1 MPGLKPHWNVS
12 RCVFTSHPSPSL
24 ATTAGMDYASI
35 PQPTAGPLSEDLIPK
50 EVSRRGSF
58 FGSFR
63 KSMSQRDIKVEE
75 DDVAH
80 SSAAEAGVAS
90 VTAVEEPNHE
100 QHEDGKEEKG
110 EVVPSTTGV
119 DARDAEGNCNLCGFP
134 EPSSTSDHRQQGSTK
149 NPEWKTHVMKWLSE
163 AVKSIPAYVE
173 RSTIIVVRKDRSDA
187 SAVCT

>member
-1 MPGLKPHWNVS
+1 
-12 RCVFTSHPSPSL
+12 
-24 ATTAGMDYASI
+24 MDYASI
-35 PQPTAGPLSEDLIPK
+35 PQPTAGPLSEDMIPQ

-58 FGSFR
+58 FGSFQ
-63 KSMSQRDIKVEE
+63 KSFSFQTNSQVGEE
-75 DDVAH
+75 AVAH

-110 EVVPSTTGV
+110 EAVPSTTDV

-173 RSTIIVVRKDRSDA
+173 RSTIIVVRKGRSDA
-187 SAVCT
+187 SAVGT

>member
-1 MPGLKPHWNVS
+1 
-12 RCVFTSHPSPSL
+12 
-24 ATTAGMDYASI
+24 MDYASI

-58 FGSFR
+58 FGSFQ
-63 KSMSQRDIKVEE
+63 KSMSFQENNSKVAE

-80 SSAAEAGVAS
+80 SSAAEVGVAS
-90 VTAVEEPNHE
+90 VAAVEGPNHE
-100 QHEDGKEEKG
+100 QHENGKEEKG
-110 EVVPSTTGV
+110 EAVPSTTDV

-173 RSTIIVVRKDRSDA
+173 RSTIIVVRKGRSDA
-187 SAVCT
+187 SAVGT